1 MCSDSSEEC
10 TEKQVE
16 QSEAF
21 FVLDYL
27 IKSEAPVRGNRGM
40 AYKVR

>member
-1 MCSDSSEEC
+1 MCLDSSEEC

-16 QSEAF
+16 QSEALF
-21 FVLDYL
+21 ALDYF